1 MSKLRLKLLLIMYK
15 CNAGECRKKTVKA
28 KTTYSDV
35 GPGNCVL
42 MTFLFGLEILQSARC
57 CCFYKGDWVKHGGGV
72 SRAGQSKSVTRGFQF
87 FNCQAVV

>member
-42 MTFLFGLEILQSARC
+42 MTPVWVYCNPLVVAIFI
-57 CCFYKGDWVKHGGGV
+57 KGTG
-72 SRAGQSKSVTRGFQF
+72 
-87 FNCQAVV
+87 